1 MLQFTGVIM
10 RALITGGAGFIGS
23 HLSER
28 LLDLGY
34 RVTIIDDLSTGRMEN
49 IQHLIGQEK
58 FSFAIENILNETV
71 MDRLV
76 YECDIIFHLAA
87 AVGVELIVSR
97 PVEVIQT
104 NILGSEMVLKIANR
118 YQKKV
123 LLTSTSEIYG
133 KSNKVPFAE
142 EDDSLMGPT
151 TKNRWSYACSKAV
164 DEFLALAY
172 HHEKK
177 LPIVIARLFNTVGP
191 RQTGRYGMVI
201 PRFVAHSLKNEPIPV
216 YGDGSQSRCFTY
228 VSDTVEYLT
237 RLAVDKKADGQIFN
251 IGSQEEIT
259 ILALAEKVKAITGS
273 SSKIVMV
280 PYDQAYETGFE
291 DMHRRV
297 PDISRVVKCTGY
309 KPQFDLETTLH
320 RIVEYIREVG
330 PDSLLKPKKK
340 SRE

>member
-1 MLQFTGVIM
+1 M
-10 RALITGGAGFIGS
+10 RTLITGGAGFIGS

-28 LLDLGY
+28 LLDSGY
-34 RVTIIDDLSTGRMEN
+34 SVTIIDDLSTGRMDN
-49 IQHLIGQEK
+49 IQHLVGKEN

-97 PVEVIQT
+97 PVEVIET

-172 HHEKK
+172 HSEKK
-177 LPIVIARLFNTVGP
+177 LPVVIARLFNTVGP

-201 PRFVAHSLKNEPIPV
+201 PRFVALALKEEPIPV

-237 RLAVDKKADGQIFN
+237 RLAVDKKADGRIFN
-251 IGSQEEIT
+251 VGSQEEVT
-259 ILALAEKVKAITGS
+259 IMALAEKVKEATGS
-273 SSKIVMV
+273 SSRIEMI
-280 PYDQAYETGFE
+280 PYDKAYETGFE

-297 PDISRVVKCTGY
+297 PDISRVVEHTGY
-309 KPQFDLETTLH
+309 KPQYDLKTILH
-320 RIVEYIREVG
+320 RVIEYVREVG
-330 PDSLLKPKKK
+330 PDTLLRPDRKT
-340 SRE
+340 RD